1 MKDTTAHTL
10 STASLG
16 TTLLLVAALIII
28 GISTNPGQMDVTR
41 ITLGAAACLSG
52 GSWLALR
59 QREETLAAG
68 RAFSWGKTVGQLV
81 AWLIVALG
89 VATLAIWAIQ

>member
-10 STASLG
+10 SAASLG
-16 TTLLLVAALIII
+16 TTLLLIAALIII
-28 GISTNPGQMDVTR
+28 GISTNPGQMDAAR

-59 QREETLAAG
+59 QREEARAAG
-68 RAFSWGKTVGQLV
+68 RTFFWGKTVGQLV
-81 AWLIVALG
+81 LWLIIALG
-89 VATLAIWAIQ
+89 ITALAIWAIQ

>member
-16 TTLLLVAALIII
+16 TTLLLVAALIVI

-52 GSWLALR
+52 GTWVAFR
-59 QREETLAAG
+59 QREEALAAG
-68 RAFSWGKTVGQLV
+68 RTFSWGKTVGQLV
-81 AWLIVALG
+81 LWLMIALG
-89 VATLAIWAIQ
+89 ITALAIWAIQ